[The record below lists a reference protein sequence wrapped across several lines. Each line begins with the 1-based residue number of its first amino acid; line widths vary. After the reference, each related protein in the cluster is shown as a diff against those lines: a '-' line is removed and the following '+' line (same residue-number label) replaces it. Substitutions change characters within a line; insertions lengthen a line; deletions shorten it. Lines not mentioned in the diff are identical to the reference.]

1 MHANATSGGNAAC
14 RGHAR
19 SRKIRH
25 IANSISFLAQP
36 PMSLRLNRYPHC
48 ARQHPRGGVRSSLR
62 SASHGMPGRIGG
74 SALLK

>member
-1 MHANATSGGNAAC
+1 MHVNATSGGKAAC
-14 RGHAR
+14 CRDAC
-19 SRKIRH
+19 SRKIRR
-25 IANSISFLAQP
+25 IANSIAFSAQP

-62 SASHGMPGRIGG
+62 SASRGMPGRIGG